1 MANWFTRVGCVRK
14 AWKPPSSQPI
24 LIHFEFRNKPSL
36 ITVICL
42 DPHSPNKL
50 FATRYCFLMLGDN
63 TSFFFFIFFFRFFF
77 CYFTLLIIFTKI
89 IILLVYYHY
98 FFFMKIIFIFS
109 FSGIFRDVP
118 GCSGMFR
125 VPGFI
130 DARNLLRS
138 MVFAEITFFPWNSV
152 WMKFPTSSQLM
163 IKTLRISK
171 TYEFLPRMIIS
182 YKWGVEFP

>member
-1 MANWFTRVGCVRK
+1 MANWFTRGGCVRK
-14 AWKPPSSQPI
+14 AWKPPFSQPI
-24 LIHFEFRNKPSL
+24 LIHFEFRSKPSL

-63 TSFFFFIFFFRFFF
+63 TSFFFFIFSIFFVILRYKLFSQK
-77 CYFTLLIIFTKI
+77 LLYYYYIIFI
-89 IILLVYYHY
+89 
-98 FFFMKIIFIFS
+98 FFMKIIFIFS

-138 MVFAEITFFPWNSV
+138 MVFAEITFF
-152 WMKFPTSSQLM
+152 FPGILFEWSSQRAL
-163 IKTLRISK
+163 S
-171 TYEFLPRMIIS
+171 
-182 YKWGVEFP
+182 